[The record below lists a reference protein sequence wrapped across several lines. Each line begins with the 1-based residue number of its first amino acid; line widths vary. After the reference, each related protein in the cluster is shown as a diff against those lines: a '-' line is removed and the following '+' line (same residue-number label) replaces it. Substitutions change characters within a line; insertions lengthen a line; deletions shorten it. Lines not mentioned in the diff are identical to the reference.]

1 MTALPQSFSL
11 SPEHCFR
18 VPAQALREEVE
29 QRTGNLEATDRIL
42 SSIARFGSDPS
53 ILRFDL
59 SPVAPGYFTRL
70 TNPVAWTV
78 RAVRAEPPR
87 EPEVM

>member
-1 MTALPQSFSL
+1 MTALPESFSL
-11 SPEHCFR
+11 SPERCFR
-18 VPAQALREEVE
+18 TTPQALREELQ
-29 QRTGNLEATDRIL
+29 QRTGNLDATNRIL

-87 EPEVM
+87 PPEVM